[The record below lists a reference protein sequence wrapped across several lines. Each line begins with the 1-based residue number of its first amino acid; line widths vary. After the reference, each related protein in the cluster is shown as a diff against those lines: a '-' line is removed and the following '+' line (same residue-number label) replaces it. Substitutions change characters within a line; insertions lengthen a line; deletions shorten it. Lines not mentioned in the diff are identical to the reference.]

1 MKEFVVLDKIR
12 RTEDR
17 FTSEAQALR
26 FMQDLMEDL
35 GSYDI
40 EIHEVKLRMA
50 KP

>member
-1 MKEFVVLDKIR
+1 MSQFVVKDNIR

-40 EIHEVKLRMA
+40 EIHEVKLRLQ